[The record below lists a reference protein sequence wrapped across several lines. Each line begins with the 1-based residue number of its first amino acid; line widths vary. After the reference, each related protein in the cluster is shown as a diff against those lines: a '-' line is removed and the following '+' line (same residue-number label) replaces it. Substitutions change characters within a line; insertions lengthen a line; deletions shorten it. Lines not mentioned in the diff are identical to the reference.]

1 MHPDSV
7 STDLLCPPGGWASPS
22 QPRLRAPAP
31 SRRGP
36 LFRSMALVSGLFG
49 RAEVPD
55 VLTVLNINPR
65 LFWAW
70 LFFASRLMP
79 FGKLPATVRE
89 KVILRTG
96 WNCRSRYEWG
106 QHVEIALGAG
116 VSDLE
121 ILQVSQGPE
130 AFTDRREQ
138 ALMRAC
144 DEMLRDRLIADA
156 TWNTLKESYS
166 EKLLIEIILLIGH
179 YEMIAGFLN
188 TAGITLEPAIETV
201 LQDCYGRI
209 ARLPV

>member
-1 MHPDSV
+1 MPPDF
-7 STDLLCPPGGWASPS
+7 LEPENGWA
-22 QPRLRAPAP
+22 QPAHVRLLPPEP

-36 LFRSMALVSGLFG
+36 LFRSMSLVSGLFG
-49 RAEVPD
+49 RADVPD
-55 VLTVLNINPR
+55 VLTVININPR

-79 FGKLPATVRE
+79 FGKLPADVRE
-89 KVILRTG
+89 KIILRTG

-121 ILQVSQGPE
+121 IRHVSQGPD
-130 AFTDRREQ
+130 AFSDPREQ

-144 DEMLRDRLIADA
+144 DEMLQDRFISDT
-156 TWNTLKESYS
+156 TWNTLRESYS
-166 EKLLIEIILLIGH
+166 EKLLVEIVMLIGH

-188 TAGITLEPAIETV
+188 TAGIRLEPAIEEV
-201 LQDCYGRI
+201 LQACYLRI
-209 ARLPV
+209 SQSGH

>member
-1 MHPDSV
+1 MHPESPSADF
-7 STDLLCPPGGWASPS
+7 LCPAGGWAMPS
-22 QPRLRAPAP
+22 QVRLRAPAP
-31 SRRGP
+31 AQRGA
-36 LFRSMALVSGLFG
+36 LFRSMSLVSGLFG
-49 RAEVPD
+49 RADVPD
-55 VLTVLNINPR
+55 VLTVININPR

-79 FGKLPATVRE
+79 FGKLPADVRE
-89 KVILRTG
+89 KIILRTG

-106 QHVEIALGAG
+106 QHVEIALNAG

-121 ILQVSQGPE
+121 ILHISQGPD
-130 AFTDRREQ
+130 AFADTREQ

-144 DEMLRDRLIADA
+144 DEMLQDRLISDA

-166 EKLLIEIILLIGH
+166 EKLLVEIVMLIGH

-188 TAGITLEPAIETV
+188 TAGITLEPAIENV

-209 ARLPV
+209 AALPV

>member
-1 MHPDSV
+1 MHPDVPS
-7 STDLLCPPGGWASPS
+7 SDFLCPPHGWAAPAQVRLRPPSPS
-22 QPRLRAPAP
+22 H
-31 SRRGP
+31 RGP
-36 LFRSMALVSGLFG
+36 LFRSMSLVSGLFG

-79 FGKLPATVRE
+79 FGKLPADVRE
-89 KVILRTG
+89 KIILRTG

-116 VSDLE
+116 VSDTE
-121 ILQVSQGPE
+121 ILHVSQGPD
-130 AFTDRREQ
+130 AFSDPRER

-144 DEMLRDRLIADA
+144 DEMLQDRLISDA
-156 TWNTLKESYS
+156 TWNTLRESYS
-166 EKLLIEIILLIGH
+166 EKLLIEIVLLIGH

-188 TAGITLEPAIETV
+188 SAGISLEPAIEEA
-201 LQDCYGRI
+201 LQACYQRI
-209 ARLPV
+209 ARSGR